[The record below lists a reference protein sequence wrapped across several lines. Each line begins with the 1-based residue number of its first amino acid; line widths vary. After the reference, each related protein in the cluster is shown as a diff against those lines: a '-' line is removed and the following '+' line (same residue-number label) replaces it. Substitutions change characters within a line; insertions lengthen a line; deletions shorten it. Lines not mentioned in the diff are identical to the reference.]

1 MTDITHEAPERIWA
15 WGWLADS
22 VWQEQTWQHEDEP
35 MSTVE
40 YVRADLV
47 QAAEQR
53 GYANAMEAERKL
65 HEDLIKAQAAEI
77 ERLRGAL
84 TTCEKYR
91 DAYDEMGRIGTQA
104 VRDLEAK
111 LAKAVE
117 DLKGW
122 LEVSQHCTIED
133 GVCCCGDDMKT
144 HGNPMNCGHSP
155 LDHGAY
161 TARRLAESTRATLA
175 ELKGDK
181 P

>member
-104 VRDLEAK
+104 VRDLEDK
-111 LAKAVE
+111 LAKAVNVIDWALICWD
-117 DLKGW
+117 DLNKHGYNMQGDW
-122 LEVSQHCTIED
+122 VSD
-133 GVCCCGDDMKT
+133 
-144 HGNPMNCGHSP
+144 
-155 LDHGAY
+155 A
-161 TARRLAESTRATLA
+161 RATLA
-175 ELKGDK
+175 ELTGGKDE
-181 P
+181 